1 MDQGDG
7 MKPDQRA
14 TTLGKAEA
22 WLPKEWRARYSEEWV
37 PSSEALAGSPAER
50 QAHDAACYR
59 LARRLRVIYLGQT
72 LAGKHGVLKAVGLWL
87 GLVVLLVGAFLLG
100 SPMTLALFMAVGGVL
115 VALRLGAVGGTASA
129 VTCVA
134 LALTVVASMVYF
146 WVAFGVGFDA
156 ADAGLPVP
164 AWTQFILLALA
175 IGALAFLGLIVALVL
190 SVRRGVPPGS

>member
-1 MDQGDG
+1 

-14 TTLGKAEA
+14 TTLDKAEA
-22 WLPKEWRARYSEEWV
+22 RLPKEWRARYIEEWV
-37 PSSEALAGSPAER
+37 ASSEALAGSPADQ
-50 QAHDAACYR
+50 QAHDEACYR
-59 LARRLRVIYLGQT
+59 FARRLRMIYLGQT
-72 LAGKHGVLKAVGLWL
+72 LAGKHGVLKAIGLWL
-87 GLVVLLVGAFLLG
+87 GLLVLLVGAFLLG
-100 SPMTLALFMAVGGVL
+100 SPVTLALLVAVGGVL
-115 VALRLGAVGGTASA
+115 MALRLGAVGGKASA

-134 LALTVVASMVYF
+134 LALTVVSSIVYF

-164 AWTQFILLALA
+164 AWTQFILLALG